1 MKLRIAVLAILAALA
16 ISARTTAHARG
27 SDDVGAKGKK
37 RNAAHALVETKV
49 RAPQYVI
56 VTKAGRITIHDAAEA
71 PADENSV
78 ESGDREGEVSY
89 VGKDGLVHRVY
100 TVEHLQKLRA
110 TFGDHTADLIDEAH
124 RVGGRTLVK
133 DALDLKAALESLGT
147 QPATA
152 RDAVFDYL
160 GKPTGKKRDDALED
174 ALIANGII
182 PSGMKGTGR
191 SVRQFLDIAANSAL
205 LGGVGADDI
214 TPGLVKGFDDVK
226 HGRRTIDDLLNEYG
240 NGGAGVGASD
250 DDAKS
255 DDAGPGNSGG
265 YDSDAGGGADD
276 ALGGGYQDESH
287 DDTERGDDDA
297 TPPAPGGNPA
307 GDDPA
312 GADDGDDTGSS
323 GGATYTVDEVNHNDD
338 GTTDVTFHVTGS
350 DGQDGIYTT
359 TYNSD
364 GTYTTTNAVTG
375 EVVGS
380 GTGTPPDVEP
390 GDTTQTTDGDQA
402 VFPSD
407 DGEGGDDG
415 AGSEGDG
422 GSDSGTSGS
431 DGSGDGA
438 QQGGAEGSVGY
449 TPNPDGE
456 GAPLPDDIQEFVDRT
471 LRADEAKLKG
481 PGGGGDD
488 DVCDG
493 DGKRVVRIPK
503 DRPSPVEVAEL
514 EKARKLKLIGNPK
527 GVDAPRTGTPSGPPA
542 QDGGDIDWGP
552 DHVGNEGMGGGGV
565 DPRGTKKI
573 GADHRN
579 DSAGVGGGFGG
590 GSVGA
595 PSNGNGAQSNG
606 ESGANAGGSKKQAKR
621 KVGSVTN
628 KKLERARIGSGPKA
642 KTGAGAADESQA
654 PPVKPKSLRRS
665 QVDSPP
671 TTKSPLRGIRPG
683 KKPRAGGSKD

>member
-1 MKLRIAVLAILAALA
+1 MTMRIAVLVILAL
-16 ISARTTAHARG
+16 ISAQARADDEAAKTKKQSATAS
-27 SDDVGAKGKK
+27 SDA
-37 RNAAHALVETKV
+37 TI
-49 RAPQYVI
+49 RAPRYVI

-78 ESGDREGEVSY
+78 EAGDHEGEVSY

-110 TFGDHTADLIDEAH
+110 TFGDHTADLIDDAH

-147 QPATA
+147 HPATA
-152 RDAVFDYL
+152 RDVVSDYL

-182 PSGMKGTGR
+182 PPGMKGTGR

-205 LGGVGADDI
+205 LGGVGAGDI
-214 TPGLVKGFDDVK
+214 TPGLVQGFDDVK
-226 HGRRTIDDLLNEYG
+226 HGRRTIDDLLNEFG
-240 NGGAGVGASD
+240 NAGAGVGAN
-250 DDAKS
+250 DADEES
-255 DDAGPGNSGG
+255 DDASSAGSGG
-265 YDSDAGGGADD
+265 FDSGSDADD

-287 DDTERGDDDA
+287 DDTERGDDA
-297 TPPAPGGNPA
+297 SASPGPGGDA
-307 GDDPA
+307 AEDDTA
-312 GADDGDDTGSS
+312 GAGDGDDAGSS
-323 GGATYTVDEVNHNDD
+323 GGATFTVDEVNHNDD

-359 TYNSD
+359 TYSTD
-364 GTYTTTNAVTG
+364 GTYTTTNTVTG

-390 GDTTQTTDGDQA
+390 GDTTQTTQGDQA

-407 DGEGGDDG
+407 DDEGDDDG
-415 AGSEGDG
+415 AGSDGDG
-422 GSDSGTSGS
+422 GSDSGTSGG
-431 DGSGDGA
+431 DDSGDGA

-481 PGGGGDD
+481 PGGSSGNSDAGQGDLD
-488 DVCDG
+488 DG
-493 DGKRVVRIPK
+493 DGKHVVRIPK
-503 DRPSPVEVAEL
+503 NRPSPVEVAEL
-514 EKARKLKLIGNPK
+514 EKARKMKLIGNPK
-527 GVDAPRTGTPSGPPA
+527 GVDAPRIGSPSGPPA
-542 QDGGDIDWGP
+542 QEGGDIDWGP

-579 DSAGVGGGFGG
+579 DSAGVGGGYGG
-590 GSVGA
+590 GSMGA
-595 PSNGNGAQSNG
+595 SSNGNGGQTQSDTD
-606 ESGANAGGSKKQAKR
+606 SNAGGSKKQAKR
-621 KVGSVTN
+621 KIGSVTN
-628 KKLERARIGSGPKA
+628 KKIERARVDHGPKR
-642 KTGAGAADESQA
+642 KVGAGAGSVGDP
-654 PPVKPKSLRRS
+654 PPVKPKSLRRPTIES
-665 QVDSPP
+665 SPP
-671 TTKSPLRGIRPG
+671 QKSPLRSEGSG
-683 KKPRAGGSKD
+683 KKPRVGRSKD

>member
-1 MKLRIAVLAILAALA
+1 MTMRIAVLVILALT
-16 ISARTTAHARG
+16 SVNARAGDEA
-27 SDDVGAKGKK
+27 AKTKK
-37 RNAAHALVETKV
+37 RNANALIESKV
-49 RAPQYVI
+49 RAPQYVV
-56 VTKAGRITIHDAAEA
+56 VTKAGRITIHEAAEA

-78 ESGDREGEVSY
+78 EPGDHEGEVSY

-100 TVEHLQKLRA
+100 TVEHLQKLRE
-110 TFGDHTADLIDEAH
+110 TFGDHTADLIDDAH

-147 QPATA
+147 HPAKA
-152 RDAVFDYL
+152 RDVVSDYL

-182 PSGMKGTGR
+182 PPGMKGTGR

-205 LGGVGADDI
+205 LGGVGAGDI

-240 NGGAGVGASD
+240 NAGAGIGANDSD
-250 DDAKS
+250 AES
-255 DDAGPGNSGG
+255 DDAGSAGNGG
-265 YDSDAGGGADD
+265 FDTGVGADD

-287 DDTERGDDDA
+287 DDTERGDDGS
-297 TPPAPGGNPA
+297 TPSAPGGNPS
-307 GDDPA
+307 GDDTA
-312 GADDGDDTGSS
+312 GADDGDDAGSS
-323 GGATYTVDEVNHNDD
+323 SGATYTVDEVNHNDD

-359 TYNSD
+359 TYNTD

-390 GDTTQTTDGDQA
+390 GDTTQTTNGDQA

-407 DGEGGDDG
+407 DEGDDDG
-415 AGSEGDG
+415 AGSDGESGSGSSDG
-422 GSDSGTSGS
+422 GSE
-431 DGSGDGA
+431 GSGDDA
-438 QQGGAEGSVGY
+438 QQSGAEGSVGY

-481 PGGGGDD
+481 PGSGGDD
-488 DVCDG
+488 DECDG
-493 DGKRVVRIPK
+493 DGKHVVRIPK
-503 DRPSPVEVAEL
+503 DRPSPVEVAEID
-514 EKARKLKLIGNPK
+514 KARKLKLIGNPK
-527 GVDAPRTGTPSGPPA
+527 GVDAPRTGAPSGPPA

-579 DSAGVGGGFGG
+579 DSAGVGGGGLGG
-590 GSVGA
+590 GSMGGT
-595 PSNGNGAQSNG
+595 SNGNGDQSQ
-606 ESGANAGGSKKQAKR
+606 SDSDSNAGGSKKQAKR

-628 KKLERARIGSGPKA
+628 KKIERARVDRGPKV
-642 KTGAGAADESQA
+642 KVGAGAANVGDP
-654 PPVKPKSLRRS
+654 PPVKPKSPRRPTIES
-665 QVDSPP
+665 SPP
-671 TTKSPLRGIRPG
+671 QKSPMRGIGTG
-683 KKPRAGGSKD
+683 KKPRVGHAKD

>member
-1 MKLRIAVLAILAALA
+1 MTMRIAVLVILALT
-16 ISARTTAHARG
+16 SAHARAG
-27 SDDVGAKGKK
+27 DDGAKTKK
-37 RNAAHALVETKV
+37 QSANASSDAKI
-49 RAPQYVI
+49 RAPRYVI
-56 VTKAGRITIHDAAEA
+56 VTKAGRIAIHEATEA
-71 PADENSV
+71 PADESAV
-78 ESGDREGEVSY
+78 ESGDHEGEVSY

-100 TVEHLQKLRA
+100 TVEHLQKLRE

-133 DALDLKAALESLGT
+133 DVLNLKAALETLGT
-147 QPATA
+147 DPATA
-152 RDAVFDYL
+152 RGAALDYL
-160 GKPTGKKRDDALED
+160 DKPTGKRRDDALED
-174 ALIANGII
+174 ALIANGVI
-182 PSGMKGTGR
+182 PPGLKGTGR
-191 SVRQFLDIAANSAL
+191 SLGQLLDLAANSAL
-205 LGGVGADDI
+205 LGGVGAGDI

-240 NGGAGVGASD
+240 NAGAGIGANDSD
-250 DDAKS
+250 EKS
-255 DDAGPGNSGG
+255 DDAGSAGTGGFDSGSG
-265 YDSDAGGGADD
+265 SDD

-287 DDTERGDDDA
+287 DDTERGDDGS
-297 TPPAPGGNPA
+297 TQPAPGGNPS
-307 GDDPA
+307 GDDTA
-312 GADDGDDTGSS
+312 GADDGDDAGSS

-359 TYNSD
+359 TYATD

-390 GDTTQTTDGDQA
+390 GDTTQTTQGDQA

-407 DGEGGDDG
+407 EDGDDDG
-415 AGSEGDG
+415 AGSDEDG
-422 GSDSGTSGS
+422 GSDSGSSGGEG

-438 QQGGAEGSVGY
+438 QNGGAEGSVGY

-456 GAPLPDDIQEFVDRT
+456 GAPLPDDIDEFIDRT
-471 LRADEAKLKG
+471 QGKG
-481 PGGGGDD
+481 GSKGMGGGGDD
-488 DVCDG
+488 DECDG
-493 DGKRVVRIPK
+493 DGKHIVRIPK
-503 DRPSPVEVAEL
+503 DRPSPVEVAEI

-527 GVDAPRTGTPSGPPA
+527 GVDAPRTGAPSGPPA

-579 DSAGVGGGFGG
+579 DSAGVGGNSGG
-590 GSVGA
+590 GSVGM
-595 PSNGNGAQSNG
+595 PSNGNGGQSQ
-606 ESGANAGGSKKQAKR
+606 SDSDANAGDSKKQAKR

-628 KKLERARIGSGPKA
+628 KKIERARVDRGPKA
-642 KTGAGAADESQA
+642 KFGAGAVNVGNP
-654 PPVKPKSLRRS
+654 PPVKPKSPRRPTIES
-665 QVDSPP
+665 SPP
-671 TTKSPLRGIRPG
+671 QKSPMRGIGTG
-683 KKPRAGGSKD
+683 KKPRVGRSKD